1 MKSKK
6 IYTAAKIF
14 LWAGIVLLLASL
26 AVTFA
31 YLTTQDFFP
40 LEFTD
45 IQLRQ
50 FVNEHLN
57 RWESPTVVGGTTVL
71 LLILAIILA
80 CVAHHCEK
88 NEYEMF
94 YEDAEDFTDEEYEF
108 DPIQSTSE
116 TRTAKDVMSTVGEKL
131 KDTEVISP
139 FLTEKDKDEAEEDK
153 KTLAIGAVALSAV
166 VVGALAV
173 SVSSNVKHAKQAK
186 RRRDFYKWLG

>member
-6 IYTAAKIF
+6 IYTTAKVF

-31 YLTTQDFFP
+31 YLTTVDAFRW
-40 LEFTD
+40 EFRD
-45 IQLRQ
+45 AQLRQ
-50 FVNEHLN
+50 FVNEHLY
-57 RWESPTVVGGTTVL
+57 RWEYPTVVGGTSAF

-80 CVAHHCEK
+80 CVARHCEK
-88 NEYEMF
+88 NEYETF
-94 YEDAEDFTDEEYEF
+94 YEEADDFTDEEYEF
-108 DPIQSTSE
+108 DPIKTTDARS
-116 TRTAKDVMSTVGEKL
+116 AKDVMSTVGEKL
-131 KDTEVISP
+131 KD
-139 FLTEKDKDEAEEDK
+139 K
-153 KTLAIGAVALSAV
+153 KTLAIGAAALSAL

>member
-6 IYTAAKIF
+6 IYTAAKVF
-14 LWAGIVLLLASL
+14 LWAGILLLLASL

-57 RWESPTVVGGTTVL
+57 RWEYPTVVGGTTVL
-71 LLILAIILA
+71 LLVLAIILA

-88 NEYEMF
+88 NEYETF

-116 TRTAKDVMSTVGEKL
+116 TRTAKDVMSRVSEKL
-131 KDTEVISP
+131 K
-139 FLTEKDKDEAEEDK
+139 DK
-153 KTLAIGAVALSAV
+153 KTLAIGAAALSAV